1 MLPLRLQSDSEIKI
15 PLTSCEEK
23 FERPS
28 PNVQLYSIKAKETPA
43 IIFVFCMLKGRDDAR
58 IF

>member
-1 MLPLRLQSDSEIKI
+1 MLPLRLQSDSEIEI
-15 PLTSCEEK
+15 PLTSCEK
-23 FERPS
+23 KLERPS
-28 PNVQLYSIKAKETPA
+28 PNVQLYSMNSKETPA